1 MPPMNEPDQISE
13 KRAFFLSMRMPVY
26 VGLGIAV
33 LVILLHGLAS
43 VFGWYW
49 IFRWFDTPMHVLGGL
64 FAGYFGI
71 ACSVFFSKNTKK
83 KPSLRVALS
92 AALIVGI
99 AWEVL
104 EYGYGL
110 SGLDPIHRFDA
121 IKDLINDMM
130 GGVISLLVWDIFIYR
145 KLNK

>member
-1 MPPMNEPDQISE
+1 MNEPKLPSD

-26 VGLGIAV
+26 VGLGIATF
-33 LVILLHGLAS
+33 VILLHGLAS
-43 VFGWYW
+43 IFGWYW
-49 IFRWFDTPMHVLGGL
+49 IFRWFDTPMHVLGGIL
-64 FAGYFGI
+64 AGHSGI
-71 ACSVFFSKNTKK
+71 VCSVFFSKDTKK
-83 KPSLRVALS
+83 KPSLWIAIF

-121 IKDLINDMM
+121 IKDLVNDMM
-130 GGVISLLVWDIFIYR
+130 GGVIALLVWDLFIYK